1 MSLIVD
7 ISINIATI
15 SEEKKGIASAFLLL
29 MTFISLMSVVY
40 LYSNIKRRS
49 LNAQIKLPNLD
60 VNNLEKEIK
69 RFEPVSPMTIEL
81 VDQRE
86 EDFIVSKFTEKENEV
101 LFKKALPYETKSII
115 KEEFPVGNMPV
126 LENIQIE
133 NK

>member
-7 ISINIATI
+7 ISIATI

-29 MTFISLMSVVY
+29 LTFISLMSVVY
-40 LYSNIKRRS
+40 LYTNIKRRS
-49 LNAQIKLPNLD
+49 LNSQIKLPNLD
-60 VNNLEKEIK
+60 ANNLEKEIK
-69 RFEPVSPMTIEL
+69 RFEPVTPMTIEL

-86 EDFIVSKFTEKENEV
+86 EEFIVSKFTEKENEV
-101 LFKKALPYETKSII
+101 LFKKALPYETKSIM
-115 KEEFPVGNMPV
+115 KEEFPTGNMPV

>member
-1 MSLIVD
+1 MSLLVD
-7 ISINIATI
+7 ISLNIATI

-40 LYSNIKRRS
+40 LYTNIKRRS

-69 RFEPVSPMTIEL
+69 RFEPVTPMTIEL
-81 VDQRE
+81 VDQKE

-115 KEEFPVGNMPV
+115 KEEFPIGNMPV

>member
-7 ISINIATI
+7 ISIATI

-29 MTFISLMSVVY
+29 VTFISLMSVVY
-40 LYSNIKRRS
+40 LYTNIKRRS

-60 VNNLEKEIK
+60 ANNLEKEIK
-69 RFEPVSPMTIEL
+69 RFEPVTPMTIEL

-86 EDFIVSKFTEKENEV
+86 EDFIVSKFAEKENEV
-101 LFKKALPYETKSII
+101 LFKKALPYETKSIM
-115 KEEFPVGNMPV
+115 KEEFPAGNMPV